1 MLEIIGLAVFLAIAA
16 ALSPQFLALQ
26 QKSLERIRDTV
37 VAGQMSQI
45 VSAANQY
52 IQANYNSLATN
63 PGNQVITVQQ
73 LEQAGY
79 LSPSVSQFT
88 PYGQNWEV
96 QVAQPKPG
104 YLQGLVISTGGTPM
118 TQVEMG
124 QAADSTKGSGGFIP
138 QAGFPGS
145 GTTATGAYGGWQVS
159 MAGYANPGPGHMV
172 GLLTYYNGQSI
183 SNDYLYRVA
192 IPNNHQLNTMQTDLD
207 MGGNNISNANN
218 IQASG
223 GAITI
228 GNEATTTCNPNA
240 RISMAGSQIWD
251 GCDGDLHMQ
260 PGGGN
265 GSSIFT
271 TANIQVQGLIGAAGE
286 SATSGY
292 PGGWGGGVHTWD
304 LYANGTVGVGTN
316 GSLTGYLNSQGYGY
330 VQNNMNVGNA
340 LIVGNASFNGF
351 NYVNGNG
358 GFLYQDGDG
367 GVSNRFTVNDKLIL
381 GSAFGSA
388 YQGGPCSPNGAL
400 ATNNNGTGQLMTC
413 VNGTWQSPGGG
424 SFSHISTAY
433 IGNGYHYFS
442 NNNSSP
448 MFVST
453 NCPLGS
459 GGSFLEAIQIGY
471 DGIVSS
477 EGDGNSSKGFHFGYI
492 PGATAIIPPFTNFY
506 INMWDIGSYF
516 ACTVNFQY

>member
-52 IQANYNSLATN
+52 IQSNYNTLSANAGT
-63 PGNQVITVQQ
+63 QTITIQQ

-96 QVAQPKPG
+96 QVSQPKPG

-159 MAGYANPGPGHMV
+159 MAGYTNPGPGHMV

-192 IPNNHQLNTMQTDLD
+192 IPNNHRLNTMQTDLD

-218 IQASG
+218 IQASD

-271 TANIQVQGLIGAAGE
+271 TANIQVQGLIGALGE
-286 SATSGY
+286 PATSGY
-292 PGGWGGGVHTWD
+292 PAGWAGGVHTWD
-304 LYANGTVGVGTN
+304 LYANGTMGVGNN
-316 GSLTGYLNSQGYGY
+316 GSLEAYFNNQGNGY
-330 VQNNMNVGNA
+330 VGNDMNVGNYFS
-340 LIVGNASFNGF
+340 VSNNAAWFENNG
-351 NYVNGNG
+351 Y
-358 GFLYQDGDG
+358 G
-367 GVSNRFTVNDKLIL
+367 GVSDTFSVGSRLEL
-381 GSAFGSA
+381 GTDFGGA
-388 YQGGPCSPNGAL
+388 VQGYGCSPNGEIA
-400 ATNNNGTGQLMTC
+400 ANANGTGQLMSC
-413 VNGTWQSPGGG
+413 VNGTWQSATGSGFSQSYQIGVNNGQFYNNPGPG
-424 SFSHISTAY
+424 
-433 IGNGYHYFS
+433 
-442 NNNSSP
+442 P
-448 MFVST
+448 MFLST
-453 NCPLGS
+453 NCNNMAYGGGAAENVRINVYNQYGAQVSSSFGQVQQGGSDAHFAAAPSASAIVPPGYYYSVSGFYMYGS
-459 GGSFLEAIQIGY
+459 GL
-471 DGIVSS
+471 
-477 EGDGNSSKGFHFGYI
+477 
-492 PGATAIIPPFTNFY
+492 
-506 INMWDIGSYF
+506 
-516 ACTVNFQY
+516 ACSLMVTK